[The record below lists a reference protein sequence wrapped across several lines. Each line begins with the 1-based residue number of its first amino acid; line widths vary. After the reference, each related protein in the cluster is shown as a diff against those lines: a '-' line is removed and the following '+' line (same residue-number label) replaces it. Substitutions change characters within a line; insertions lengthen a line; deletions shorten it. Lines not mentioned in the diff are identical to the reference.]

1 MSTLLQRLG
10 RASFR
15 NRWVVVAVWVLVLAG
30 VAAAVLVRGLSFDDR
45 FTIPGS
51 ESQQA
56 LDRLTEVSPAAAG
69 ASAQVVF
76 IAPDGSSVTDP
87 ANQQAIETAVQAM
100 GQVADVGAVVDP
112 FQSQAVSVGGE
123 AALANVQYTVDN
135 TELAGDALEQLQA
148 AVAPAEQAG
157 LTVDVGGNAF
167 QLTSVTIGPLEFIGV
182 AVAVLVLAI
191 ALGSLL
197 AAGMN
202 LLTALVGVAVGL
214 LGFLA
219 VGSFTTLSSSAPT
232 LALMIGL
239 AVGIDY
245 TLFIL
250 SRHRTQ
256 LAAGSDPEES
266 AGRAVGTAGSAVVF
280 AGLTVVVALAGLSVV
295 GIPFL
300 TVMGLGAAGT
310 VLVAVAVALTLVPA
324 LMGFAGARLTP
335 RPGSRAARLEQ
346 TSASGGRSLGVR
358 WAAVVTRVPWLTAVV
373 VLAGL
378 VVVALPAS
386 QLQLALPDNG
396 SAAEGSS
403 QRATY
408 DAVDQYFGPGLN
420 GPLVVLLDGVDA
432 ADGQAAAGAVAQAIG
447 GQPGL
452 LPGTSSGGLDDVLAA
467 VPQQVG
473 ETTWLIQVIPGSGPQ
488 DEATTRLVGD
498 IRDLA
503 PELERQTGASV
514 AVTGQTAVAI
524 DVSDRLGQA
533 LLPFALVVV
542 GLSVVLL
549 LLVFRSVLVP
559 VKAAL
564 GFLLSV
570 VAAFGAVVAVFQWGW
585 LIDLLGV
592 PSTGPVV
599 SLMPIILIAV
609 LFGLAMDYE
618 VFLVS
623 RMREAYVHGASPR
636 EAVLDGMR
644 HAARVVTA
652 AALIMFSVFAS
663 FLTIDEPVVK
673 SIALG
678 LAVGVLVDAFL
689 VRMTLVPAVLVLLGR
704 SAWWLPRWADRVLPD
719 LDVEGAKLG
728 APASARGAHEAPEG
742 EPGTFTELV
751 HPHGRHEAPGPA
763 DEAADRR

>member
-15 NRWVVVAVWVLVLAG
+15 HRWTVVAVWVLVLAG
-30 VAAAVLVRGLSFDDR
+30 VVAALLVRGLAFDDR

-56 LDRLTEVSPAAAG
+56 LDRLAEVSPAAAG

-76 IAPDGSSVTDP
+76 LAPDGQSVTDP
-87 ANQQAIETAVQAM
+87 ASAAVISQVVAAM
-100 GQVADVGAVVDP
+100 ADVPDVGAVVDP
-112 FQSQAVSVGGE
+112 FQSQAVSQDGR
-123 AALANVQYTVDN
+123 AALANVQYEVDG
-135 TELAGDALEQLQA
+135 TRLADDALAQLQA
-148 AVAPAEQAG
+148 AAAPAEDAG

-167 QLTSVTIGPLEFIGV
+167 QLTSVTVGPLEFIGV
-182 AVAVLVLAI
+182 AVAVVVLAV

-214 LGFLA
+214 AGFLA
-219 VGSFTTLSSSAPT
+219 VGSLTTLSSSAPT

-310 VLVAVAVALTLVPA
+310 VVVAVAVALTLVPA
-324 LMGFAGARLTP
+324 LMGIAGARLTP
-335 RPGSRAARLEQ
+335 RPGSRTARLE
-346 TSASGGRSLGVR
+346 SAGATGGRPLGVR
-358 WAAVVTRVPWLTAVV
+358 WAALVTAKPLVTVLVV
-373 VLAGL
+373 VAGL
-378 VVVALPAS
+378 VVLALPAAS
-386 QLQLALPDNG
+386 LQLALPDNG
-396 SAAEGSS
+396 IAAEGSAP
-403 QRATY
+403 RETY
-408 DAVDQYFGPGLN
+408 DAVAENFGPGLN
-420 GPLVVLLDGVDA
+420 GPLVVLLDGVDPTG
-432 ADGQAAAGAVAQAIG
+432 GQEAAAAVAAAIG
-447 GQPGL
+447 GRPGL
-452 LPGTSSGGLDDVLAA
+452 LPGTTTGGLDDVLYAA
-467 VPQQVG
+467 PQQVAEG
-473 ETTWLIQVIPGSGPQ
+473 TFIIQVVPGSGPQ
-488 DEATTRLVGD
+488 DEATSRLVGAL
-498 IRDLA
+498 RDLA
-503 PELERQTGASV
+503 PGLEEQTGGTV
-514 AVTGQTAVAI
+514 AVTGQTAIAI
-524 DVSDRLGQA
+524 DVSSTLGAA
-533 LLPFALVVV
+533 LLPFGLVVV

-564 GFLLSV
+564 GFVLSV

-585 LIDLLGV
+585 LIDLVGV
-592 PSTGPVV
+592 SSTGPVV

-663 FLTIDEPVVK
+663 FLTIDEPIVK

-678 LAVGVLVDAFL
+678 LAVGVLADAFL

-704 SAWWLPRWADRVLPD
+704 SAWWLPRWAERVLPD
-719 LDVEGAKLG
+719 LDVEGARL
-728 APASARGAHEAPEG
+728 
-742 EPGTFTELV
+742 
-751 HPHGRHEAPGPA
+751 GPA
-763 DEAADRR
+763 PVAEASRT

>member
-76 IAPDGSSVTDP
+76 IAPDGSGVADP
-87 ANQQAIETAVQAM
+87 AYQQAIESTVQAM

-112 FQSQAVSVGGE
+112 FQSQAISLDGR
-123 AALANVQYTVDN
+123 AALANVQYTVNN
-135 TELAGDALEQLQA
+135 TLLADDALEQLQEATTA
-148 AVAPAEQAG
+148 ASDAG

-167 QLTSVTIGPLEFIGV
+167 QTTAVTVGPLEFVGV
-182 AVAVLVLAI
+182 AVAVAVLAI

-219 VGSFTTLSSSAPT
+219 IGSFTTLSSSAPT

-256 LAAGSDPEES
+256 LAAGADPEQS

-335 RPGSRAARLEQ
+335 KPGSRTARLEAA
-346 TSASGGRSLGVR
+346 SASGGRSLGVR
-358 WAAVVTRVPWLTAVV
+358 WAALVTRLPWLTALLVV
-373 VLAGL
+373 AGL
-378 VVVALPAS
+378 LVVALPTTK
-386 QLQLALPDNG
+386 LELALPDNG
-396 SAAEGSS
+396 TAAEGSS

-408 DAVDQYFGPGLN
+408 EAVAEYFGPGLN

-432 ADGQAAAGAVAQAIG
+432 ADGQAGAQAVAQAVG
-447 GQPGL
+447 GTPGL
-452 LPGTSSGGLDDVLAA
+452 LPGTSTGGLDDVLAA
-467 VPQQVG
+467 VPQQLG
-473 ETTWLIQVIPGSGPQ
+473 ETTWLIQVIPESGPQ

-503 PELERQTGASV
+503 PQLEQQTGGTI

-524 DVSDRLGQA
+524 DVSSTLGAA
-533 LLPFALVVV
+533 LVPFALVVV

-570 VAAFGAVVAVFQWGW
+570 VASFGAVVAVFQWGW
-585 LIDLLGV
+585 LIDLFGV
-592 PSTGPVV
+592 ASAGPVV

-636 EAVLDGMR
+636 EAVLEGMR

-673 SIALG
+673 SIAFG
-678 LAVGVLVDAFL
+678 LAVGVLIDAFL
-689 VRMTLVPAVLVLLGR
+689 VRMTLVPAVLVLMGR
-704 SAWWLPRWADRVLPD
+704 SAWWLPRWAEKVLPD
-719 LDVEGAKLG
+719 LDVEGAKLD
-728 APASARGAHEAPEG
+728 APTRHGAHEAPEDG
-742 EPGTFTELV
+742 PREPAAAAGGR
-751 HPHGRHEAPGPA
+751 GRHEAPG
-763 DEAADRR
+763 D